1 MVEEYEWE
9 EIADMA
15 IEDLRDF
22 VDTEQRFV
30 KGDHELV
37 AKLYSWD
44 YIIEHLEERIPPN
57 MTHLHRLTR
66 KISLKLIEIRDIVQS
81 GGYKDIIIEQEEE
94 DLINKLEEEVGHRNW
109 KARRNKPRW
118 RQYKRQYI
126 RNFILI
132 ISRKQGK
139 VLRLELHELKEL
151 HSKFQ
156 SLAKLMRR
164 KKVSSEINKD
174 LTTPKQKEQYENLL
188 DYYFVQIYKFAI
200 TYQRIFSHL
209 WQKERILSEK
219 LKKDSKGI

>member
-9 EIADMA
+9 ELADMA
-15 IEDLRDF
+15 IEDIREF
-22 VDTEQRFV
+22 IDTEQRFV
-30 KGDHELV
+30 EGEHELV

-44 YIIEHLEERIPPN
+44 YIIKHLEERIPPN

-66 KISLKLIEIRDIVQS
+66 KISLKLIEIRDIVES
-81 GGYKDIIIEQEEE
+81 GGYKDTIIEQEEE

-109 KARRNKPRW
+109 KARRKKPRW
-118 RQYKRQYI
+118 RQYI
-126 RNFILI
+126 RNFLLI

-156 SLAKLMRR
+156 ALAKLMRR

-174 LTTPKQKEQYENLL
+174 LTSPKQKKEYL
-188 DYYFVQIYKFAI
+188 DLVEYYFVQIYKFAI
-200 TYQRIFSHL
+200 AYQRIFSHL
-209 WQKERILSEK
+209 WQKERILSAKVER
-219 LKKDSKGI
+219 DSKKL